1 MKSIKGILGAFI
13 FAAIIVLC
21 TISVSAKVDI
31 NNTELMGDDSFIEKI
46 KNSDNEQPAKTLY
59 VAENGSDDN
68 EGTIDSPYRT
78 INEALDNAGPGTTV
92 YVRGGTYTENVYFP
106 KNGKEGSYIALK
118 NYPGEKPVIKG
129 TGKNDGAI
137 IELDGHDY
145 IQIEGFEMCD
155 YNARWCYGIIFAGG
169 ENHII
174 IRNNEIHNIKCSKPD
189 DPDNSGANAIL
200 LFGETKEPIS
210 NVYIADNNVYDL
222 VTGWC
227 EAISVTANC
236 EYVNVINNKVSN
248 STNIGIDFYG
258 NNADGYCP
266 VEELNQPRYCIAAGN
281 EVSDCVCDYAT
292 CYGLYVDGA
301 RDIVIENN
309 ISHDNQGG
317 IEIGSEE
324 RNENYP
330 VKNIV
335 VRNNLIYNNTK
346 NGITVGGWNDGSNK
360 GDPLSGV
367 VYDTK
372 IYNNTV
378 VNNSLEEYAGQLHIA
393 MVNGLDVRNNIFY
406 ANNDTPFVVSDVD
419 KGQIQ
424 DLTFKNNLYYSPEYD
439 EKSACFE
446 LMESSQKGM
455 AEWKA
460 FTGETG
466 MFADPLFASVSGN
479 DYRVYENS
487 PAVNTGDS
495 SVYSGLY
502 DLNNNNR
509 VMDIIDIGA
518 YEYQKG
524 TVIIPTTESTTET
537 TTSVTESKTE
547 TTTVN
552 YIGDKIWNFA
562 DDVFSSYTSNV
573 NDRIDGLDIY
583 NPASAVEERNG
594 GVIDGISFTKDIKL
608 NKKSTLNAGD
618 LKNAF
623 GLELK
628 AGSVVT
634 VYYEDN
640 GTGGKFSLSDKNMN
654 VVTTVDTAGAKGVF
668 GKCQL
673 SVEKDGYYYLHASG
687 NANSYVFG
695 IGVTNPKTKADVA
708 YIMKMISGIE
718 TEDEDT
724 KLQFDYDG
732 NGELDIRDAVA
743 LSKMI

>member
-1 MKSIKGILGAFI
+1 MRSIKGIFGSFI
-13 FAAIIVLC
+13 FAAVMVLC

-31 NNTELMGDDSFIEKI
+31 NNTELMGDSSFIEKI
-46 KNSDNEQPAKTLY
+46 RNLDTEQTVKTLY
-59 VAENGSDDN
+59 VSEKGNDEN
-68 EGTIDSPYRT
+68 EGTIESPFKT
-78 INEALDNAGPGTTV
+78 INAALDNAGAGTTV
-92 YVRGGTYTENVYFP
+92 YVREGTYTENVYFP
-106 KNGKEGSYIALK
+106 NSGREGEYIALK

-145 IQIEGFEMCD
+145 IEIEGFEMCD
-155 YNARWCYGIIFAGG
+155 YSAEWCYGIIFAGD
-169 ENHII
+169 EDHII
-174 IRNNEIHNIKCSKPD
+174 IRNNEIHNIKCSMPD

-210 NVYIADNNVYDL
+210 NIYIADNNVYDL

-281 EVSDCVCDYAT
+281 EVSNCVCDYAT

-309 ISHDNQGG
+309 ISHNNQGG

-335 VRNNLIYNNTK
+335 VRNNLIYNNNE
-346 NGITVGGWNDGSNK
+346 NGITVGGWNDGSSK

-406 ANNDTPFVVSDVD
+406 ANNDTLLVDSDVD

-424 DLTFKNNLYYSPEYD
+424 NLTFKNNLYYSPKFD
-439 EKSACFE
+439 EDSAYFE
-446 LMESSQKGM
+446 LMESSQEGM

-460 FTGETG
+460 LTGETG
-466 MFADPLFASVSGN
+466 SFADPLFASVSGN
-479 DYRVYENS
+479 DYRTYENS
-487 PAVNTGDS
+487 PAVNTGDG

-509 VMDIIDIGA
+509 VMDTIDIGA
-518 YEYQKG
+518 YEYQSG

-537 TTSVTESKTE
+537 ATSVTESKTE

-562 DDVFSSYTSNV
+562 DDAFSSYTERGNAT
-573 NDRIDGLDIY
+573 IDGLDIY
-583 NPASAVEERNG
+583 NPASAIEDREG

-608 NKKSTLNAGD
+608 NKKSQLDADD

-634 VYYEDN
+634 VYYMDN
-640 GTGGKFSLSDKNMN
+640 GSGGKFSLSDENMN
-654 VVTTVDTAGAKGVF
+654 VITTVDTGTGNVF
-668 GKCQL
+668 AKCQL
-673 SVEKDGYYYLHASG
+673 SVDKEGYYYLHASG
-687 NANSYVFG
+687 DANSYVYG

-708 YIMKMISGIE
+708 YVLKLISGIE
-718 TEDEDT
+718 PSDEDT
-724 KLQFDYDG
+724 KLKFDYDG
-732 NGELDIRDAVA
+732 NGELDIRDAVV
-743 LSKMI
+743 LSKRV

>member
-1 MKSIKGILGAFI
+1 MKSIKGIFGSFI
-13 FAAIIVLC
+13 FAAVMVLC

-31 NNTELMGDDSFIEKI
+31 NNTELMGDSSFIEKI
-46 KNSDNEQPAKTLY
+46 RNLDTEQTVKTLY
-59 VAENGSDDN
+59 VAENGNDEN
-68 EGTIDSPYRT
+68 EGTIESPFKT
-78 INEALDNAGPGTTV
+78 INAALDNAGAGTTV
-92 YVRGGTYTENVYFP
+92 YVREGTYTENVYFP
-106 KNGKEGSYIALK
+106 NSGREGEYIALK

-145 IQIEGFEMCD
+145 IEIEGFEMCD

-174 IRNNEIHNIKCSKPD
+174 IRNNDIHNIKCSMPD
-189 DPDNSGANAIL
+189 DPDDSGANAIL

-281 EVSDCVCDYAT
+281 EVSNCVCDYAT

-309 ISHDNQGG
+309 ISHNNQGG

-335 VRNNLIYNNTK
+335 VRNNLIYNNNE
-346 NGITVGGWNDGSNK
+346 NGITVGGWNDGSSK

-378 VNNSLEEYAGQLHIA
+378 VNNSLKEYAGQLHIA

-406 ANNDTPFVVSDVD
+406 ANNDTLLVDSDVD

-424 DLTFKNNLYYSPEYD
+424 NLTFKNNLYYSPKFD
-439 EKSACFE
+439 EDSAYFE
-446 LMESSQKGM
+446 LMESSQEGM

-460 FTGETG
+460 LTGETG
-466 MFADPLFASVSGN
+466 SFADPLFASVSGN
-479 DYRVYENS
+479 DYRTYENS
-487 PAVNTGDS
+487 PAVNTGDGS
-495 SVYSGLY
+495 IYSGLY

-509 VMDIIDIGA
+509 VMILLI
-518 YEYQKG
+518 
-524 TVIIPTTESTTET
+524 
-537 TTSVTESKTE
+537 
-547 TTTVN
+547 
-552 YIGDKIWNFA
+552 
-562 DDVFSSYTSNV
+562 
-573 NDRIDGLDIY
+573 
-583 NPASAVEERNG
+583 
-594 GVIDGISFTKDIKL
+594 
-608 NKKSTLNAGD
+608 
-618 LKNAF
+618 
-623 GLELK
+623 
-628 AGSVVT
+628 
-634 VYYEDN
+634 
-640 GTGGKFSLSDKNMN
+640 
-654 VVTTVDTAGAKGVF
+654 
-668 GKCQL
+668 
-673 SVEKDGYYYLHASG
+673 
-687 NANSYVFG
+687 
-695 IGVTNPKTKADVA
+695 
-708 YIMKMISGIE
+708 
-718 TEDEDT
+718 
-724 KLQFDYDG
+724 
-732 NGELDIRDAVA
+732 
-743 LSKMI
+743 